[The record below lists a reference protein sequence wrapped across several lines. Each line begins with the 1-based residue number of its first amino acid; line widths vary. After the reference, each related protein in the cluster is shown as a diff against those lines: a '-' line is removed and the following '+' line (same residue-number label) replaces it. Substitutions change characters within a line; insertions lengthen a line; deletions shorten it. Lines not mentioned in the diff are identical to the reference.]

1 MFTIWRKYDEKHLI
15 IFIAIA
21 LVLCLAATLFVAC
34 DKGNQ
39 GGGNQNGANAEAPN
53 DTPIVADKTVSET
66 KVTLYDGPKLLQT
79 SSAMSVKIEGRD
91 AFVYD
96 TRVNHLRSF
105 TYTAPKTYNQVVV
118 FDFEGKLTLK

>member
-1 MFTIWRKYDEKHLI
+1 MTKKQLF

-34 DKGNQ
+34 DKDNQ

-91 AFVYD
+91 AFV
-96 TRVNHLRSF
+96 
-105 TYTAPKTYNQVVV
+105 
-118 FDFEGKLTLK
+118 